1 MRKQYQAEIANYETK
16 QLVYVDESGI
26 AASETYYYAWCK
38 KGQRFY
44 ALKSGKACQRLSMIG
59 ALNDKQFMAPLMLN
73 GYCDTDVIDYYVE
86 HCLAPELIPGQV
98 VIWDNASI
106 HKSIRAQQLIEQ
118 AGCELKFLPP
128 YSPDFNP
135 IEHYWF
141 KIKNTIRK
149 QLSQPQDLT
158 DITEKVLRELC

>member
-1 MRKQYQAEIANYETK
+1 M
-16 QLVYVDESGI
+16 
-26 AASETYYYAWCK
+26 
-38 KGQRFY
+38 
-44 ALKSGKACQRLSMIG
+44 
-59 ALNDKQFMAPLMLN
+59 
-73 GYCDTDVIDYYVE
+73 
-86 HCLAPELIPGQV
+86 
-98 VIWDNASI
+98 IWDNASI

>member
-1 MRKQYQAEIANYETK
+1 
-16 QLVYVDESGI
+16 VYVDESGI
-26 AASETYYYAWCK
+26 AASETYDYGWCK
-38 KGQRFY
+38 KGERFY
-44 ALKSGKACQRLSMIG
+44 ALKSGKSRQRLSIVG
-59 ALNDKQFMAPLMLN
+59 ALNEKQFMAPLLLN
-73 GYCDTDVIDYYVE
+73 GYCNTQVIDYYVE
-86 HCLAPELIPGQV
+86 HCLVPELKPGQV

-106 HKSIRAQQLIEQ
+106 HKSAQAQRLIER

-149 QLSQPQDLT
+149 QLSQRQDLDFT
-158 DITEKVLRELC
+158 TGKVLRHMC